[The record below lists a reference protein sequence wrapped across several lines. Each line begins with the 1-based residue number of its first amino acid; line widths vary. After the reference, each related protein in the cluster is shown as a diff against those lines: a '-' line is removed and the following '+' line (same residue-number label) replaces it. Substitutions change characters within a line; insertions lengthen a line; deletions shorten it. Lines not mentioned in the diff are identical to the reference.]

1 MYTDDVWESVADF
14 RTFRVITPDERILT
28 METTMSNTSLVPV
41 LQNGITSYLAAIR
54 KIPVLSAEEEFML
67 ANRFRKHGDL
77 DAAKRLISAHLRLA
91 AKVAFGYRYYGLP
104 VEDLISEA
112 NIGLMQA
119 VKKFEPEKGN
129 RLSTYAVWWIKAA
142 INEFILRS
150 WSLVRIGTVAAQ
162 KRLFYNLR
170 KIKARL
176 GLYGDSALDA
186 DSVKEISQNLNVSE
200 DDVVAMDNRLSGDVS
215 LNTPVYTDGYA
226 EKQDFLSNNASIEDS
241 VADKQESDLRLH
253 LLAQAMDKLNDR
265 ERIIVRARRLQDDPT
280 TLDSLGEQL
289 GISRERV
296 RQIETR
302 AIEKMTRFI
311 QDKEKPAGI

>member
-1 MYTDDVWESVADF
+1 MT
-14 RTFRVITPDERILT
+14 
-28 METTMSNTSLVPV
+28 NTSLVPV
-41 LQNGITSYLAAIR
+41 IQNGITSYLAAIR

-67 ANRFRKHGDL
+67 ANRFRNHGDL

-104 VEDLISEA
+104 LEDLISEA

-176 GLYGDSALDA
+176 GLYGDSALDS
-186 DSVKEISQNLNVSE
+186 DSVKEISKDLNVSE
-200 DDVVAMDNRLSGDVS
+200 DDVVAMDNRLNGDVS

-226 EKQDFLSNNASIEDS
+226 EKQDFLSNESSIEDA
-241 VADKQESDLRLH
+241 VADKQESDLRLR

-311 QDKEKPAGI
+311 QDNAKNA

>member
-1 MYTDDVWESVADF
+1 
-14 RTFRVITPDERILT
+14 
-28 METTMSNTSLVPV
+28 MSNTSLVPV
-41 LQNGITSYLAAIR
+41 LQNGISSYLAAIR

-241 VADKQESDLRLH
+241 VADKQESDLRLR

-311 QDKEKPAGI
+311 QDKEKPAGV

>member
-1 MYTDDVWESVADF
+1 MMFENLLRFSDIQ
-14 RTFRVITPDERILT
+14 VIMPDERILT
-28 METTMSNTSLVPV
+28 MDATMTNTSLVPAV
-41 LQNGITSYLAAIR
+41 QNGITSYLAAIR

-104 VEDLISEA
+104 LEDLISEA

-162 KRLFYNLR
+162 KKLFYNLR

-176 GLYGDSALDA
+176 GLYGDSALDS
-186 DSVKEISQNLNVSE
+186 DSVKEISKDLDVSE
-200 DDVVAMDNRLSGDVS
+200 DEVVAMDNRLGGDVS

-226 EKQDFLSNNASIEDS
+226 EKQDFLTDDASVEDA
-241 VADKQESDLRLH
+241 VADKQESDIRMR

-302 AIEKMTRFI
+302 AIEKMTRFV
-311 QDKEKPAGI
+311 QDSAKAAV

>member
-1 MYTDDVWESVADF
+1 
-14 RTFRVITPDERILT
+14 
-28 METTMSNTSLVPV
+28 MSNTSLVPV

-311 QDKEKPAGI
+311 QDKEKPAGV

>member
-1 MYTDDVWESVADF
+1 
-14 RTFRVITPDERILT
+14 

-265 ERIIVRARRLQDDPT
+265 ERIIVRARRLQEDPT

>member
-1 MYTDDVWESVADF
+1 
-14 RTFRVITPDERILT
+14 
-28 METTMSNTSLVPV
+28 MSNTSLVPV
-41 LQNGITSYLAAIR
+41 LQNGISSYLAAIR

-311 QDKEKPAGI
+311 QDKEKPAGV

>member
-1 MYTDDVWESVADF
+1 
-14 RTFRVITPDERILT
+14 
-28 METTMSNTSLVPV
+28 MSNTSLVPV

-241 VADKQESDLRLH
+241 VADKQESDLRLR

>member
-1 MYTDDVWESVADF
+1 M
-14 RTFRVITPDERILT
+14 PDERILT
-28 METTMSNTSLVPV
+28 MDATMTNTSLVPAV
-41 LQNGITSYLAAIR
+41 QNGITSYLAAIR

-104 VEDLISEA
+104 LEDLISEA

-162 KRLFYNLR
+162 KKLFYNLR

-176 GLYGDSALDA
+176 GLYGDSALDS
-186 DSVKEISQNLNVSE
+186 DSVKEISKDLDVSE
-200 DDVVAMDNRLSGDVS
+200 DEVIAMDNRLGGDVS

-226 EKQDFLSNNASIEDS
+226 EKQDFLTDESSIEDA
-241 VADKQESDLRLH
+241 VADKQESDIRMR

-265 ERIIVRARRLQDDPT
+265 ERIIVRARRLRDDPT

-302 AIEKMTRFI
+302 AIEKMTRFV
-311 QDKEKPAGI
+311 QDSAKTAV

>member
-1 MYTDDVWESVADF
+1 M
-14 RTFRVITPDERILT
+14 PDERILT
-28 METTMSNTSLVPV
+28 MDATMTNTSLVPAV
-41 LQNGITSYLAAIR
+41 QNGSTSYLAAIR

-104 VEDLISEA
+104 LEDLISEA

-162 KRLFYNLR
+162 KKLFYNLR

-176 GLYGDSALDA
+176 GLYGDSALA
-186 DSVKEISQNLNVSE
+186 SDSVKEISKDLDVSE
-200 DDVVAMDNRLSGDVS
+200 DEVIAMDNRLGGDVS

-226 EKQDFLSNNASIEDS
+226 EKQDFLTDDASVEDA
-241 VADKQESDLRLH
+241 VADKQESDIRMR

-265 ERIIVRARRLQDDPT
+265 ERIIVRARRLQDDPM

-302 AIEKMTRFI
+302 AIEKMTRFV
-311 QDKEKPAGI
+311 QDSVKAAV

>member
-1 MYTDDVWESVADF
+1 M
-14 RTFRVITPDERILT
+14 PDERILT
-28 METTMSNTSLVPV
+28 MDTTITNTSLVPV
-41 LQNGITSYLAAIR
+41 IQNGIHSYLAAIR

-104 VEDLISEA
+104 LEDLISEA

-119 VKKFEPEKGN
+119 GKKFEPEKGN

-162 KRLFYNLR
+162 KKLFYNLR

-176 GLYGDSALDA
+176 GLYGDSALDS
-186 DSVKEISQNLNVSE
+186 DSVKEISKDLNVSE
-200 DDVVAMDNRLSGDVS
+200 ADVVAMDNRLGGDVS

-226 EKQDFLSNNASIEDS
+226 EKQDFLTDEASIEDA
-241 VADKQESDLRLH
+241 VADKQESDIRMR
-253 LLAQAMDKLNDR
+253 LLAQAMDNLNDR

-311 QDKEKPAGI
+311 QDSAKSVG

>member
-1 MYTDDVWESVADF
+1 
-14 RTFRVITPDERILT
+14 
-28 METTMSNTSLVPV
+28 METTMSNTSLVPA

-241 VADKQESDLRLH
+241 VADKQESDLRLR

-311 QDKEKPAGI
+311 QDKEKPAGV

>member
-1 MYTDDVWESVADF
+1 
-14 RTFRVITPDERILT
+14 

-311 QDKEKPAGI
+311 QDKEKPAGV